1 MQIKA
6 NFDIIILLTKGGFMN
21 KFLKGTI
28 KLVGAISI
36 LALSTFDTGTII
48 NNVDV
53 KTKDNLVI
61 NFVEGEEV
69 EILKETPNGYV
80 VQKDSQTAELDG
92 ENIIQFN
99 KKSNEFTVRR
109 LTALKEDKASD
120 QVKRQLLE
128 GESITVQKN
137 EGEYSFVLTTDNLTG
152 YVLSSD
158 LDKEVVSNVVTGE
171 LLGLIQLID
180 GTSLEAGTPVVI
192 NGFADGNFTASTKDK
207 KEFIIAKQFV
217 KIVKDRLSR
226 AANRNPG
233 LENDV
238 VAIAQSKLNTPYVY
252 ATAGPNS
259 FDCSGFSTWV
269 YKQLGVK
276 LPRSSASQSGFGQL
290 VNRNDLVPGDLVF
303 FNTSGSGVS
312 HVGIYIGN
320 DKFIHAASAPYMK
333 VMINS
338 LSEKYYN
345 TRYVCARRVL

>member
-1 MQIKA
+1 
-6 NFDIIILLTKGGFMN
+6 MN

-80 VQKDSQTAELDG
+80 IQKDNQTAELDG

-109 LTALKEDKASD
+109 LTALKDDKASD

-128 GESITVQKN
+128 GESIIVQKN

-180 GTSLEAGTPVVI
+180 GTTLEVGTPVVI

-226 AANRNPG
+226 AANRNPS

-238 VAIAQSKLNTPYVY
+238 VAIAQTKLNTPYVY

-345 TRYVCARRVL
+345 ARYVCARRVL

>member
-1 MQIKA
+1 
-6 NFDIIILLTKGGFMN
+6 MN

-69 EILKETPNGYV
+69 EILKEIPNGYV
-80 VQKDSQTAELDG
+80 IQKDNQTAELDG

-109 LTALKEDKASD
+109 LTALKDDKASD

-128 GESITVQKN
+128 GESIIVQKN

-180 GTSLEAGTPVVI
+180 GTTLEAGTPVVI

-226 AANRNPG
+226 AANRNPS

-345 TRYVCARRVL
+345 ARYVCARRVL

>member
-1 MQIKA
+1 
-6 NFDIIILLTKGGFMN
+6 MN

-80 VQKDSQTAELDG
+80 IQKDDQTAELDG

-109 LTALKEDKASD
+109 LTALKDDKASD

-128 GESITVQKN
+128 GESIIVQKN

-180 GTSLEAGTPVVI
+180 GTTLEAGTPVVI

-207 KEFIIAKQFV
+207 KEFIIAKEFV

-226 AANRNPG
+226 AANRNPS

-252 ATAGPNS
+252 ATSGPNS

-338 LSEKYYN
+338 LSENYYN
-345 TRYVCARRVL
+345 ARYVCARRVL

>member
-1 MQIKA
+1 MTA

-21 KFLKGTI
+21 KFLKGTL

-48 NNVDV
+48 NKIDV

-61 NFVEGEEV
+61 NFAEGEEV
-69 EILKETPNGYV
+69 EILKETPTGYV
-80 VQKDSQTAELDG
+80 VQKDSQTAEINV

-99 KKSNEFTVRR
+99 KKNNEFTVRR

-171 LLGLIQLID
+171 LIGLIQLID
-180 GTSLEAGTPVVI
+180 GTNLAAGTPIII
-192 NGFADGNFTASTKDK
+192 NGFKDGQFIASTKDE
-207 KEFIIAKQFV
+207 KEFLIAKEFV

-226 AANRNPG
+226 AASRNPG
-233 LENDV
+233 LENDI
-238 VAIAQSKLNTPYVY
+238 VAIAQTKLNTPYVY

-269 YKQLGVK
+269 YKQLGIK
-276 LPRSSASQSGFGQL
+276 LPRSSASQSTFGQL
-290 VNRNDLVPGDLVF
+290 VNRDELVPGDLVF

-320 DKFIHAASAPYMK
+320 DKFIHAASQPYMK

-345 TRYVCARRVL
+345 ARYVCARRVL